1 VRLEVEL
8 IQARLRAPFVTSHG
22 SLEDRPLV
30 LVRVEDEDGFV
41 GLGEA
46 APLADYHGV
55 NVDDVLEALEAAR
68 PILATAKHHATAV
81 SADPSAA
88 HDHEHLSEWRR
99 MAALPAVAAIDMAL
113 WDLEGRRMGQ
123 PVWRL
128 LGARAAPAVEV
139 NYTIAAADRAGA
151 AAEAGTARG
160 AGFHCVKLKVGLG
173 DDAGRV
179 AAVRAVLGPEVAI
192 RLDANGAWAVDEA
205 IATLRVLSPAGI
217 ELCEEA
223 VHGLEQ
229 TRSVAAALP
238 DLALALDETAS
249 GAGALEDRVCQA
261 VCLKVAASGGITGL
275 IDAARRARGA
285 GYRVYLASTLDG
297 PLGIASALHAAAAI
311 RPDHPC
317 GLATLGLFAEREDP
331 FPPRAGQIEVPP
343 GAGLGDGLER
353 WYRPA

>member
-8 IQARLRAPFVTSHG
+8 TTARLRAPFVSAHG
-22 SLEDRPLV
+22 SIVDRPLV

-41 GLGEA
+41 GLGES

-55 NVDDVLEALEAAR
+55 NAEDVLEALAVSR
-68 PILATAKHHATAV
+68 DILAEAPPGA
-81 SADPSAA
+81 SPPQQ
-88 HDHEHLSEWRR
+88 LSEWRR
-99 MAALPAVAAIDMAL
+99 VAVLPAVAGLDMAI
-113 WDLEGRRMGQ
+113 WDLEGRRAGE

-128 LGARAAPAVEV
+128 LRARSAEPVEV

-151 AAEAGTARG
+151 AAEAGAARA
-160 AGFHCVKLKVGLG
+160 AGFRCVKVKVGLG

-179 AAVRAVLGPEVAI
+179 AAVRSVLGPEVAI

-205 IATLRVLSPAGI
+205 IATLRVLAPAGI

-229 TRSVAAALP
+229 TRSVAGALP
-238 DLALALDETAS
+238 EVKLALDETAS
-249 GAGALEDRVCQA
+249 GAGALEDRVCHA

-275 IDAARRARGA
+275 VDAARRARHA
-285 GYRVYLASTLDG
+285 GYQVYLASTLDG
-297 PLGIASALHAAAAI
+297 PLGIAAALHAAAAI

-317 GLATLGLFAEREDP
+317 GLATLGLFAGREDP
-331 FPPRAGQIEVPP
+331 FPPRGGRIEIPV
-343 GAGLGDGLER
+343 GAGLGEGLER
-353 WYRPA
+353 WYRDG